1 MVTNYENIVQKVYNE
16 TKVGYISIYL
26 RLHQAASDIRNI
38 SIFHL
43 SFCKTV
49 TRNKI
54 ILCKRILKLFFNAQ
68 HKMIKKQYS
77 LVVLHILRACFNKC
91 VFDGT

>member
-1 MVTNYENIVQKVYNE
+1 MVTNYKNIVQKVYNE

-54 ILCKRILKLFFNAQ
+54 IFMQAHIKVIFFMRST
-68 HKMIKKQYS
+68 K
-77 LVVLHILRACFNKC
+77 
-91 VFDGT
+91 